1 MKFLRQFIPHVL
13 IFSLIFDARLVANL
27 AHAEATVPV
36 AKTPAQDFSD
46 KITPDFVKK
55 FMKSEGPGLAQEW
68 DKSIVQSLDA
78 QLAALTGG
86 ESDATK
92 TQNFLNSIE
101 ALRVSAFAQGSAHPN
116 SRYFYNHPLDTWQL
130 LGQNVVL
137 KGNDKPQVPV
147 VNPKKLYLE
156 VINEESEVVHRISP
170 AEKYI
175 AVDGGTVTG
184 GVLSKAFGYADI
196 RNAKPNQTFRFR
208 LTYQDKVL
216 HVFENNIVSAQF
228 IGKYLVFV
236 DPSRINKLENTLN
249 LSFIDLEFFQD
260 ALGKT
265 VLPVFRLPLKVEDAN
280 LLEVPENIKIHA
292 DGSTLK
298 VLDKQLTTKV
308 FSVFANVQ
316 RPLYNQSVSLVDP
329 NYYETVAPIVGELT
343 TEFEN
348 AARSAS
354 EYSQQEFDRAGVN
367 KEVMNGFISTLRQEA
382 NLRAAT
388 GPKVEDPKSEGP
400 HAQLTNELER
410 LQIENLSEIDA
421 IIVENIDNPDL
432 WPEGTEKKA
441 LLTMSEDEKTALRQ
455 RALDVLHDKISKNV
469 LANIAKTKHLADE
482 LMTDELVQK
491 SIGKIT
497 PALVAQRKLLA
508 RIHML
513 WLRLTMPQ
521 PLGAPK
527 IQEALAIVAA
537 GVSAKNSWATP
548 GLQWTDLTKEGL
560 ARFFANRKVRVATPI
575 LVGALL
581 GLGYPAEFSQFM
593 YGSLDVIQQI
603 GNATLGK
610 ADDLWQLTKEA
621 VEVSFEWL
629 KPTQIYER
637 YLKAEQMPK
646 LMTGVGAVGAFLG
659 TFFGTLHTAANS
671 ASYIKSL
678 RGGLWSEARAK
689 SDSWLGAVKN
699 SFIMHMD
706 RDKKTYYQVLAKA
719 EEEKLQRDAKKAAAA
734 LAKGATPIAETEKL
748 QGTPEEDVEAA
759 RIVEAIREKD
769 QRFSRMFEAMR
780 NWPIFRSIF
789 GKSENGIDT
798 FTKAFTHFIVGY
810 STWTHSTYLFGQ
822 MWNPWFI
829 SRNFWYRPRAV
840 LTMLV
845 YPNYFNRSI
854 WGPDKPESM
863 NGLTP
868 EQYLELEKG
877 SHFPTEY
884 NGGKRP
890 IYKTL
895 IFHRWFG
902 SEETKKR
909 LDELKEFEK
918 GIMPVEA
925 ELYKASMRAAYTH
938 MFSVAGQDPEV
949 IDFLRK
955 GAIESPTDPRISKMS
970 SRLQYYFRAY
980 FTKTFEL
987 SMQTALKQ
995 AVGNETLSDEDGD
1008 LKDLAV
1014 AARADQTLKTQ
1025 LTGADAVKSANA
1037 IVQQVLYSGEVEKYA
1052 DNAANNFIGGMWER
1066 VKLSQNRKV
1075 AAALDPI
1082 KNGSLNRFK
1091 VASFQME
1098 RPEAMARATRAFMVS
1113 MITDK
1118 PMELMFLMLFGV
1130 GITSGVMA
1138 PLQDEMF
1145 SENSWFHM
1153 SRYLVWN
1160 GFISGILISFL
1171 ADVWMKIQMDYR
1183 MDKQNA
1189 FDNVPEGAD
1198 AQRGW
1203 WGWLWKQ
1210 SWTKQNT
1217 WWDNYTYLLKLSF
1230 INMPAY
1236 FLTALVINFSTMGRF
1251 DLDSFLNVYILALLP
1266 MSGLHS
1272 KFASAFEA
1280 ATDWVIR
1287 DVPKKFRAHPLVREY
1302 RSQASNKKR
1311 ITFNLLY
1318 NFILNIEYN
1327 VLGNL
1332 STMATAALGPRA
1344 FSRWVF
1350 GGYTPTE
1357 LVVMKGLRPV
1367 GDALGGIAKSIT
1379 NACEPLLTTNYTDGV
1394 KITPRSK

>member
-1 MKFLRQFIPHVL
+1 MNFWRQTLSYTLAITFLLNSGPFTL
-13 IFSLIFDARLVANL
+13 L
-27 AHAEATVPV
+27 AHSEQEA
-36 AKTPAQDFSD
+36 AARKTPAQSFND
-46 KITPDFVKK
+46 KVSPDFVQK
-55 FMKSEGPGLAQEW
+55 FLNQEGEGLSKEW
-68 DKSIVQSLDA
+68 DKSLEQSMDA
-78 QLAALTGG
+78 QLAAQMGG
-86 ESDATK
+86 ESDTAK
-92 TQNFLNSIE
+92 AQQFLTSIE
-101 ALRVSAFAQGSAHPN
+101 ALRVSAFAQGSANPN
-116 SRYFYNHPLDTWQL
+116 SRYFYNHPLDVWQL

-137 KGNDKPQVPV
+137 KENDKPQVPFV
-147 VNPKKLYLE
+147 DPSKLYLE
-156 VINEESEVVHRISP
+156 VIDSKDQVVNRISS
-170 AEKYI
+170 AQKYI
-175 AVDGGTVTG
+175 TAEGGRVRG
-184 GVLSKAFGYADI
+184 GEISKTFSVVEDVQAER
-196 RNAKPNQTFRFR
+196 RNETFRFR

-216 HVFENNIVSAQF
+216 HVFENNLVSAQF

-236 DPSRINKLENTLN
+236 DPSRINKLENTIN
-249 LSFIDLEFFQD
+249 LSFIDLDFFSE

-265 VLPVFRLPLKVEDAN
+265 VLPIFRLPLKVDDAN
-280 LLEVPENIKIHA
+280 LLEVPESIKIRA
-292 DGSTLK
+292 EGSILN
-298 VLDKQLTTKV
+298 VLDKQLTPKV
-308 FSVFANVQ
+308 LDVFANLQ

-329 NYYETVAPIVGELT
+329 NYYESVAPIVAELT

-354 EYSQQEFDRAGVN
+354 EYSQQEFDRAGVT
-367 KEVMNGFISTLRQEA
+367 KEVMNGFITTLRQET
-382 NLRAAT
+382 NLRLAT
-388 GPKVEDPKSEGP
+388 GPKVADPKSEGP
-400 HAQLTNELER
+400 NAKLTHELER
-410 LQIENLSEIDA
+410 LQTENLTEIDA

-432 WPEGTEKKA
+432 WPEGTEKKTI
-441 LLTMSEDEKTALRQ
+441 LSMSEDEKTELRQ

-469 LANIAKTKHLADE
+469 LSNIAKAKKLADE

-491 SIGKIT
+491 SIGSIT
-497 PALVAQRKLLA
+497 PALTAQRKLLA
-508 RIHML
+508 RVHML
-513 WLRLTMPQ
+513 WLRMTMPQ

-537 GVSAKNSWATP
+537 GVSMQNSLMTP

-575 LVGALL
+575 LVGAIL
-581 GLGYPAEFSQFM
+581 GLGYPAEFAQFM
-593 YGSLDVIQQI
+593 YGGLDVIQQV
-603 GNATLGK
+603 GNMAMGK
-610 ADDLWQLTKEA
+610 ASDLWQLTKES
-621 VEVSFEWL
+621 VQVSFEWL
-629 KPTQIYER
+629 NPTQIYER
-637 YLKAEQMPK
+637 FLAAEQLPK
-646 LMTGVGAVGAFLG
+646 LTTGVIAVGSFLG
-659 TFFGTLHTAANS
+659 LVFGALHTAANS

-678 RGGLWSEARAK
+678 RGGLWEEARAK
-689 SDSWLGAVKN
+689 SSSWLGAVKN

-706 RDKKTYYQVLAKA
+706 RDKKTYYQILAKA
-719 EEEKLQRDAKKAAAA
+719 EEDKLKRDAKKAEEAMANDGSLKEA
-734 LAKGATPIAETEKL
+734 EKL
-748 QGTPEEDVEAA
+748 HGTAQEDAEAERLVQAA
-759 RIVEAIREKD
+759 RDKD
-769 QRFSRMFEAMR
+769 QKFSRMFEVMR
-780 NWPIFRSIF
+780 EWPILRSIF
-789 GKSENGIDT
+789 GKSEHGINS
-798 FTKAFTHFIVGY
+798 FAKALTHFLIGY
-810 STWTHSTYLFGQ
+810 STWTHSTYLFGRI
-822 MWNPWFI
+822 WNPWFI

-845 YPNYFNRSI
+845 YPNYFDRSI
-854 WGPDKPESM
+854 WGPDKPESL

-868 EQYLELEKG
+868 QQYLDLEKS

-884 NGGKRP
+884 NGGQRP
-890 IYKTL
+890 IYKTK
-895 IFHRWFG
+895 IFQRWFG
-902 SEETKKR
+902 SKETKKR

-938 MFSVAGQDPEV
+938 MFTVAGQDPEL
-949 IDFLRK
+949 IAFLRE
-955 GAIESPTDPRISKMS
+955 GAIESPTDPRINKMS

-987 SMQTALKQ
+987 SMKVALKQ
-995 AVGNETLSDEDGD
+995 AIGTETLPDEDGD
-1008 LKDLAV
+1008 LKGQAV
-1014 AARADQTLKTQ
+1014 ATRADQILAAKF
-1025 LTGADAVKSANA
+1025 TGENAQVEAKA
-1037 IVQQVLYSGEVEKYA
+1037 IVQQVVQSGEVEKYA

-1066 VKLSQNRKV
+1066 VKLSHQKKV

-1082 KNGSLNRFK
+1082 KNASLNRFK

-1198 AQRGW
+1198 AKRGW
-1203 WGWLWKQ
+1203 WGWFWKQ

-1217 WWDNYTYLLKLSF
+1217 WWENYTYLLKLSF

-1236 FLTALVINFSTMGRF
+1236 FLTALAINLATMGRF

-1272 KFASAFEA
+1272 KFSSAFEA

-1287 DVPKKFRAHPLVREY
+1287 DIPKKFRAHPFVREY

-1311 ITFNLLY
+1311 VVFNLLY

-1327 VLGNL
+1327 VLGNF
-1332 STMATAALGPRA
+1332 STMATQALGPRA
-1344 FSRWVF
+1344 FSRWFF

-1357 LVVMKGLRPV
+1357 HVVMHGLRPI
-1367 GDALGGIAKSIT
+1367 GDAVGGVVKSLT
-1379 NACEPLLTTNYTDGV
+1379 NGCESLLTTNYTDGI
-1394 KITPRSK
+1394 KITPKAK